1 MKRWLVLMEM
11 ITICDMMI
19 VLVVVP
25 VVDDD
30 ASAQC
35 LELSYL
41 AGSYASILYRIVVHL
56 YIVEQKVE

>member
-35 LELSYL
+35 RELSYL
-41 AGSYASILYRIVVHL
+41 VVSYASILYRIVVHL